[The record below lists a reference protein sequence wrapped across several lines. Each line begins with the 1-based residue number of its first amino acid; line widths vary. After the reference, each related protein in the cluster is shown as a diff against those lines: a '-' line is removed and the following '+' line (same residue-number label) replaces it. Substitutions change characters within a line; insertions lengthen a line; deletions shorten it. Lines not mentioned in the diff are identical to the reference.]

1 MSTLTGSCT
10 VGIREVDD
18 RDPVAWDRRP
28 SFVCA
33 VALEWPY
40 PSEYTERLNGDGDT
54 PQEAVEHTQRRV
66 AELMDKRIRDLEERL
81 RREKA
86 FKDITMQR
94 LSEAP
99 ERLSLQLRGGG
110 R

>member
-10 VGIREVDD
+10 VGIREADD
-18 RDPVAWDRRP
+18 RDPVAGNRRP
-28 SFVCA
+28 LFVCE
-33 VALEWPY
+33 VALEWPW
-40 PSEYTERLNGDGDT
+40 PSEHTETVCGVRGT
-54 PQEAVEHTQRRV
+54 PQEAVEHTRMRV
-66 AELMDKRIRDLEERL
+66 SELMGKRIRDLEERL

-86 FKDITMQR
+86 FKDITIQR

-99 ERLSLQLRGGG
+99 EHLSRQLRGGG

>member
-18 RDPVAWDRRP
+18 RDPVAWDSRP
-28 SFVCA
+28 LFVCE
-33 VALEWPY
+33 VALQWPY
-40 PSEYTERLNGDGDT
+40 PSEGRARLTESRDT
-54 PQEAVEHTQRRV
+54 PQEAVEHTRRRV

-81 RREKA
+81 RRERA
-86 FKDITMQR
+86 FKDVTMQR

-99 ERLSLQLRGGG
+99 ERLSRQLRGGG